1 MRAHTLERDDT
12 SVITFDDPIPD
23 EITDQEAKSESLFD
37 QLRSEPNSYI
47 NIMRQPMGG
56 RNTMEFV
63 ARYEADLFDYGG
75 MMAHIQKMYGGGE
88 YRIMAY
94 AQGRLKGNKLVTI
107 AHTLKADVV
116 NDNSPMTAVLN
127 QLAEMQRQMLEI
139 AREKQTGGGSRRE
152 MLEEM
157 MLYKQIFAGE
167 KSGNGIKDVLDTLGG
182 LKDLG
187 IDIGLGGEKESNWG
201 DLAEK
206 FLPIATMA
214 MTPQQPRMMRPN
226 PIPPNVRPQ
235 QPQQPAGNNMNMF
248 VKMGVA
254 QLVNAAS
261 KNADPANYA
270 GMVVDNISEDVLKQ
284 FFNSPDLNFL
294 KAINPNVGKFEPWF
308 VELGEHVKAMIGL
321 PSMYTDLYAG
331 DESDTL
337 DDDDTYNENV
347 TSADISDDKHSERA
361 RGNTTNAQI
370 DV

>member
-23 EITDQEAKSESLFD
+23 DITDQEAKSESLFE

-116 NDNSPMTAVLN
+116 NDPSPMSAVLN
-127 QLAEMQRQMLEI
+127 QLADMQRQMLEI

-157 MLYKQIFAGE
+157 MLYKQLFAGE
-167 KSGNGIKDVLDTLGG
+167 KSGNGIKDVIETLGG

-187 IDIGLGGEKESNWG
+187 IDIGLGGDKESNWG

-214 MTPQQPRMMRPN
+214 LTPQNHAPRMMRVN
-226 PIPPNVRPQ
+226 PQARSIPQ
-235 QPQQPAGNNMNMF
+235 QPQPQTQGDTKMNFMI
-248 VKMGVA
+248 KMGVS

-261 KNADPANYA
+261 KNADPGNYA
-270 GMVVDNISEDVLKQ
+270 GLIVDNISEDVLKQ
-284 FFNSPDLNFL
+284 FFAQPDLSVL
-294 KAINPNVGKFEPWF
+294 KSINPNVGKFEPWF
-308 VELGEHVKAMIGL
+308 FELGEHVKAIIGL
-321 PSMYTDLYAG
+321 PSKVSDLYP
-331 DESDTL
+331 E
-337 DDDDTYNENV
+337 DDDDILDDEDTDNESVPVNAV
-347 TSADISDDKHSERA
+347 VPI
-361 RGNTTNAQI
+361 TNNQ
-370 DV
+370 